1 MNTLKKNL
9 SNNET
14 VIHID
19 YSENYSCKYSREV
32 KDTHYSGGHQQISM
46 HTGVRYLSR
55 GRVECFCTI
64 SSCLRHD
71 ATATWAHLEPIL
83 KKMRRECP
91 EVTVVHFL
99 SDGPTSQYRNK
110 TNFYLASTIP
120 FMMGF
125 QHVTWNFSEASHGKG
140 APDGVGG
147 ALKNLADRIV
157 AYGTNI
163 PDVDTLHQ
171 QLDAQSSV
179 HILKITEDD
188 INRSSE
194 LVPPTLKALPGTMK
208 IHQLM
213 SSSPGEVK
221 TRELSCFCDGACEC
235 YGLREF
241 SFRGK
246 ENVPEKKV
254 VGDTIEVAQN
264 EISEDTIEVGT
275 WVLVQYDGD
284 LFPGTVTQISN
295 GQYEVDTMTAIG
307 ENKFYIPTV
316 KFPGDKVWY
325 FQDDIKAIIPKPL
338 PITSSAR
345 HFCVLPE
352 IWNKHSKKSPSKI

>member
-1 MNTLKKNL
+1 
-9 SNNET
+9 
-14 VIHID
+14 
-19 YSENYSCKYSREV
+19 
-32 KDTHYSGGHQQISM
+32 
-46 HTGVRYLSR
+46 
-55 GRVECFCTI
+55 
-64 SSCLRHD
+64 
-71 ATATWAHLEPIL
+71 
-83 KKMRRECP
+83 MRRECP
-91 EVTVVHFL
+91 EVTVIHFV

-110 TNFYLASTIP
+110 TNFYLASTVP

-157 AYGTNI
+157 AYGTSI
-163 PDVDTLHQ
+163 PDVDTLHH

-179 HILKITEDD
+179 HIFKITEDD

-194 LVPPTLKALPGTMK
+194 LVPPSLKALPGTMK
-208 IHQLM
+208 MHQLM

-235 YGLREF
+235 YGVREF
-241 SFRGK
+241 SFREK
-246 ENVPEKKV
+246 ETVLQNK
-254 VGDTIEVAQN
+254 GGGGTTEVAQKKGGGDATEVAQNEISEDTTEVTQN

-325 FQDDIKAIIPKPL
+325 FQDDIKAIIPDPL

-352 IWNKHSKKSPSKI
+352 IWNKHSKKNPFRI